1 MEICGGDAS
10 TRTEGKDEALGHL
23 LRYAGRERWKEESAR
38 ALAAHF
44 APVCESAEI
53 SEDELA
59 GALGGAYYEM
69 LQMCAFEDFCSRP
82 TAAGQRNIIDEYL
95 RQHAW
100 RESIPGRDFLRALR
114 NSELSLYEII
124 EVNPGRSLV
133 LGDVVR
139 GGAPVEIEDRLASE
153 SMMRWD
159 RVAVRIL
166 HIGGRHHFSGTALH
180 FVPDA
185 AEMLLYVLGKIRERA
200 AGLTA
205 AAAVDNGPVTEDS
218 LFDRLIME
226 GGGARVYTS
235 IWMASTL
242 RALSAPRPALVNQD
256 REQIVFARV
265 RFAVAKENREK
276 AARLLDSAPG
286 LERGVKKLS
295 WTWSRAESECN
306 EPKTPGNISLVATQA
321 DGSVVLGYLVLRGG
335 RWLVLEVNSLG
346 RAERGR
352 AMLKELL
359 GGLVGEP
366 ITETQSVDRALE
378 DYQERGRPPAKD
390 EPPPLSGEEAARA
403 MREFVDR
410 HYHHVMEERIPAIG
424 NVTPREAVRTPAGR
438 EKVISWLKYLENGE
452 ARRAR
457 LDGATPYD
465 FTWMWQELGLLDEWH

>member
-1 MEICGGDAS
+1 MEICGGDPPM
-10 TRTEGKDEALGHL
+10 RIQGKDEALEHL
-23 LRYAGRERWKEESAR
+23 ARYAGRDRWKEESAR
-38 ALAAHF
+38 ALAEHF
-44 APVCESAEI
+44 APVCELAEI

-82 TAAGQRNIIDEYL
+82 TAAGKRNIIDEYL
-95 RQHAW
+95 DRHAW

-114 NSELSLYEII
+114 NSELSLYEIV
-124 EVNPGRSLV
+124 EVHPGRSLV
-133 LGDVVR
+133 LRDVVR
-139 GGAPVEIEDRLASE
+139 GGKPVEIEDRLASA

-166 HIGGRHHFSGTALH
+166 HIGGSDYFSGTALH

-185 AEMLLYVLGKIRERA
+185 AEMLLSVLGKIRERGGEA
-200 AGLTA
+200 ITDA
-205 AAAVDNGPVTEDS
+205 AADDGAAIEDS
-218 LFDRLIME
+218 LLDRLIME

-235 IWMASTL
+235 IWMATTL
-242 RALSAPRPALVNQD
+242 RRLLAPRPSLVNQD

-265 RFAVAKENREK
+265 RFAVAKENREEV
-276 AARLLDSAPG
+276 ARLLDSAPG
-286 LERGVKKLS
+286 LERGVKKSS
-295 WTWSRAESECN
+295 WTWSRPESDWN
-306 EPKTPGNISLVATQA
+306 EPKTPGNISLVASQA
-321 DGSVVLGYLVLRGG
+321 DGSVVLGYIVLRS
-335 RWLVLEVNSLG
+335 RWLVLEVNSAG
-346 RAERGR
+346 RAERGK

-359 GGLVGEP
+359 GGLAGEP
-366 ITETQSVDRALE
+366 ITETQSVDSALE
-378 DYQERGRPPAKD
+378 DYQERGRSPAKD

-410 HYHHVMEERIPAIG
+410 HYHNVMDEQIPAIG

-452 ARRAR
+452 ERRAR

-465 FTWMWQELGLLDEWH
+465 FTWMWQELGVLDERH